1 MVDGRGSVIAL
12 PKIRYRASFRPLN
25 WVARFGRRTNGED
38 LMVRTEGAK
47 ALKKMKNG
55 SHPFP

>member
-1 MVDGRGSVIAL
+1 MIAL

-25 WVARFGRRTNGED
+25 WVARFGRGTNGED

-47 ALKKMKNG
+47 ALEKMKNG